1 MNILYT
7 FIQVIEV
14 QRIFFFLMYNLFIQT
29 MKITINN
36 KEYTVKYT
44 IRALFV
50 FEQITGKPF
59 GIKTL
64 LDNYLFFYSMILA
77 NNPDNPIDWD
87 EFIDALDNDKNL
99 LQQLSKIVEDYQK
112 QDNLFADEESG
123 SEKKS

>member
-1 MNILYT
+1 
-7 FIQVIEV
+7 
-14 QRIFFFLMYNLFIQT
+14 

-44 IRALFV
+44 NRALFV

-77 NNPDNPIDWD
+77 NKPDNPIDWD
-87 EFIDALDNDKNL
+87 EFIDVLDNDKNL
-99 LQQLSKIVEDYQK
+99 LQ
-112 QDNLFADEESG
+112 
-123 SEKKS
+123 